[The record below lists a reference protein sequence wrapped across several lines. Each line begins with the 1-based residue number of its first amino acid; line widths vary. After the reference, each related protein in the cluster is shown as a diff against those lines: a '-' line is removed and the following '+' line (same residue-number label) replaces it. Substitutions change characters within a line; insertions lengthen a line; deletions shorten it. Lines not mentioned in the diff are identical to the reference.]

1 MRFLLPVEG
10 PEAVTLIR
18 SVCLNTHGEQSA
30 SLLCFCSNHLLQKA
44 ETCRQFDSSTNLR
57 GADMLCD
64 SIFPSSMTLLQFMSK
79 PVRKILG
86 SMYLHSSDNCRP
98 ANQVRLGCRR
108 HLIYVIAPEN
118 SIEFTGPYRS
128 MTVGGLVHLRPYH
141 TRGVT
146 KFGWR
151 CSQLLLKP
159 RCLTATA
166 WTNRARTGP
175 RSLVRKT
182 ISTTSL
188 S

>member
-118 SIEFTGPYRS
+118 SIEFTGADR
-128 MTVGGLVHLRPYH
+128 
-141 TRGVT
+141 
-146 KFGWR
+146 
-151 CSQLLLKP
+151 
-159 RCLTATA
+159 
-166 WTNRARTGP
+166 
-175 RSLVRKT
+175 
-182 ISTTSL
+182 
-188 S
+188 